1 MKENTYNYQAR
12 MIVNGKIIKEGKGSA
27 KSKEMAYTEAHEGIN
42 PFSGVWV
49 EIREVK
55 K

>member
-27 KSKEMAYTEAHEGIN
+27 KNKEMAYTEAHEKIN
-42 PFSGVWV
+42 PFSGCWV
-49 EIREVK
+49 EITEVK
-55 K
+55 Q